1 MELTNRQKN
10 DLRRFSLILNSLNM
24 EDGVEY
30 VYRHYDE
37 WEGYE
42 PEGPYYRSQNVKG
55 ELDFIPGS
63 IGPLFE
69 EIKDNFDTN
78 LFYNDYYDN
87 YIGGLQIFVNAEKKM
102 LIVKYYYYTMINEDS
117 RIEKSLKDLSE
128 MTNPWRSGERELTK
142 LTNEDFLN
150 EMKEIYGSYVEMS
163 YDGSGDSGWIDD
175 NVNSDKGGK
184 KSTAQLEDIAYEA
197 LEMFHAGWEINE
209 GSSGSMTFNFE
220 NQTFIIEH
228 YTNIEDEVEDFY
240 KSFSFE

>member
-1 MELTNRQKN
+1 MELTDKQKH

-42 PEGPYYRSQNVKG
+42 PEGPYYRNKNVKD

-69 EIKDNFDTN
+69 EIKDNFDTD

-87 YIGGLQIFVNAEKKM
+87 YTGGLQIFVNAEKKM
-102 LIVKYYYYTMINEDS
+102 LIVKYYYYTLRTEDS
-117 RIEKSLKDLSE
+117 RIEKTFKDLSE

-150 EMKEIYGSYVEMS
+150 EMKEIYGSYVELK

-175 NVNSDKGGK
+175 NVDSEKESK
-184 KSTAQLEDIAYEA
+184 VSTPQLENIAYEA

-220 NQTFIIEH
+220 NQTFIIDH
-228 YTNIEDEVEDFY
+228 YTNIEEEVEDFY

>member
-1 MELTNRQKN
+1 MELTDKQKH

-42 PEGPYYRSQNVKG
+42 PEGPYYRNKNVKD

-69 EIKDNFDTN
+69 EIKDNFDTD

-87 YIGGLQIFVNAEKKM
+87 YTGGLQIFVNAEKKM
-102 LIVKYYYYTMINEDS
+102 LIVKYYYYTLRTEDS
-117 RIEKSLKDLSE
+117 RIEKSFKDLSE
-128 MTNPWRSGERELTK
+128 MTNPWRSGESELTK

-150 EMKEIYGSYVEMS
+150 EMKEIYGSYVELK

-175 NVNSDKGGK
+175 NVDSEKESK
-184 KSTAQLEDIAYEA
+184 VSTPQLENIAYEA

-220 NQTFIIEH
+220 NQTFIIDH
-228 YTNIEDEVEDFY
+228 YTNIEEEVEDFY

>member
-1 MELTNRQKN
+1 MELTDKQKN

-42 PEGPYYRSQNVKG
+42 PEGPYYRNKNVKD

-69 EIKDNFDTN
+69 EIKDNFDTD

-87 YIGGLQIFVNAEKKM
+87 YNGGLQIYVNAEKKL

-117 RIEKSLKDLSE
+117 RIEKSFKDLSE
-128 MTNPWRSGERELTK
+128 MSNSWRRGEQEVKK
-142 LTNEDFLN
+142 LADENFLN
-150 EMKEIYGSYVEMS
+150 EMKNLYGSYVEMS
-163 YDGSGDSGWIDD
+163 YDGSGDSGWIQDQVD
-175 NVNSDKGGK
+175 SDEGSKGMNNE
-184 KSTAQLEDIAYEA
+184 LENIAYEV
-197 LEMFHAGWEINE
+197 LELFHAGWEINE
-209 GSSGSMTFNFE
+209 GSSGNIKFNFE
-220 NQTFIIEH
+220 DQTLTITH
-228 YTNIEDEVEDFY
+228 YQNIEDEVEDFY
-240 KSFSFE
+240 KSFSFK

>member
-69 EIKDNFDTN
+69 EIKDNFDTD

-87 YIGGLQIFVNAEKKM
+87 YNGGLQIFVNAEKKM

-117 RIEKSLKDLSE
+117 RIEKSFKDLSE

>member
-1 MELTNRQKN
+1 MELTDKQKN

-69 EIKDNFDTN
+69 EIKDNFDTD

-117 RIEKSLKDLSE
+117 RIEKSFKDLSE

-209 GSSGSMTFNFE
+209 GSSGSMIFNFE
-220 NQTFIIEH
+220 NQTFTVTH
-228 YTNIEDEVEDFY
+228 YQNIEDEVEDFY
-240 KSFSFE
+240 KSFSFA

>member
-10 DLRRFSLILNSLNM
+10 DLRRFSLILKSLNM

-69 EIKDNFDTN
+69 EIKDNFDTD

-87 YIGGLQIFVNAEKKM
+87 YNGGLQIFVNAEKKM

-117 RIEKSLKDLSE
+117 RIEKSFKDLSE

>member
-1 MELTNRQKN
+1 MELTDKQKN

-42 PEGPYYRSQNVKG
+42 PEGPYYGNQNVKD

-69 EIKDNFDTN
+69 EIKDNFDTD

-87 YIGGLQIFVNAEKKM
+87 YTGGLQIYVNAENKM

-117 RIEKSLKDLSE
+117 RIEKSFKELSE
-128 MTNPWRSGERELTK
+128 MSNPWRSGEKEVKK

-150 EMKEIYGSYVEMS
+150 EMKEEYGSYVEMT
-163 YDGSGDSGWIDD
+163 YDGSGDSGWIQDQVD
-175 NVNSDKGGK
+175 SDEGSKGM
-184 KSTAQLEDIAYEA
+184 TNELENIAYEA
-197 LEMFHAGWEINE
+197 LELFHAGWEINE
-209 GSSGSMTFNFE
+209 GSSGNIKFNFE
-220 NQTFIIEH
+220 DQTLTITH
-228 YTNIEDEVEDFY
+228 YQNIEDEVEDFY

>member
-1 MELTNRQKN
+1 MELTDKQKH

-24 EDGVEY
+24 EDGIEY

-42 PEGPYYRSQNVKG
+42 PEGPYYKG
-55 ELDFIPGS
+55 RNAKDEIDFLPGS
-63 IGPLFE
+63 IGPLFD
-69 EIKDNFDTN
+69 EIKDNFDTG

-87 YIGGLQIFVNAEKKM
+87 YTGGLQLIVNAEKKM
-102 LIVKYYYYTMINEDS
+102 LIVKYYYYTLRTEDS
-117 RIEKSLKDLSE
+117 RIEKSFKDLSE

-142 LTNEDFLN
+142 LTKEDFLN
-150 EMKEIYGSYVEMS
+150 EMKEIYGSYVEMR

-175 NVNSDKGGK
+175 NVDSEKESK
-184 KSTAQLEDIAYEA
+184 LSTPKLEDIAYEA

-220 NQTFIIEH
+220 NQTFIIDH
-228 YTNIEDEVEDFY
+228 YTNIEEEVEDFY
-240 KSFSFE
+240 KTFSFE

>member
-1 MELTNRQKN
+1 MELTDKQKY

-42 PEGPYYRSQNVKG
+42 PEGPYYRNKNVKD

-69 EIKDNFDTN
+69 EIKDNFDTD

-87 YIGGLQIFVNAEKKM
+87 YTGGLQIFVNAEKKM
-102 LIVKYYYYTMINEDS
+102 LIVKYYYYTLRTEDS
-117 RIEKSLKDLSE
+117 RIEKSFKDLSE

-150 EMKEIYGSYVEMS
+150 EMKEIYGSYVKLR

-175 NVNSDKGGK
+175 NVDSEKESK
-184 KSTAQLEDIAYEA
+184 VSTPQLENIAYEA

-220 NQTFIIEH
+220 NQTFIIDH
-228 YTNIEDEVEDFY
+228 YTNIEEEVEDFY

>member
-1 MELTNRQKN
+1 MELTDKQKH

-42 PEGPYYRSQNVKG
+42 PEGPYYRNKNVKD

-69 EIKDNFDTN
+69 EIKDNFDTD

-87 YIGGLQIFVNAEKKM
+87 YTGGLQIFVNAEKKM
-102 LIVKYYYYTMINEDS
+102 LIVKYYYYTLRTEDS
-117 RIEKSLKDLSE
+117 RIEKSFKDLSE

-150 EMKEIYGSYVEMS
+150 EMKEIYGSYVELK

-175 NVNSDKGGK
+175 NVDSEKESK
-184 KSTAQLEDIAYEA
+184 VSTPQLENIAYEA

-220 NQTFIIEH
+220 NQTFIIDH
-228 YTNIEDEVEDFY
+228 YTNIEEEVEDFY

>member
-1 MELTNRQKN
+1 MELTDKQKN

-42 PEGPYYRSQNVKG
+42 PEGPYYGNQNVKD

-69 EIKDNFDTN
+69 EIKDNFDTD

-87 YIGGLQIFVNAEKKM
+87 YTGGLQIYVNAENKM

-117 RIEKSLKDLSE
+117 RIEKSFKELSE
-128 MTNPWRSGERELTK
+128 MSNPWRSGEKEVKK
-142 LTNEDFLN
+142 LTNEEFLN
-150 EMKEIYGSYVEMS
+150 EMRELYGSYVEMT
-163 YDGSGDSGWIDD
+163 YDGSGDSGWIQDQVD
-175 NVNSDKGGK
+175 SDEGSKGM
-184 KSTAQLEDIAYEA
+184 TNELENIAYEA
-197 LEMFHAGWEINE
+197 LELFHAGWEINE
-209 GSSGSMTFNFE
+209 GSSGNIKFNFE
-220 NQTFIIEH
+220 DQTLTITH
-228 YTNIEDEVEDFY
+228 YQNIEDEVEDFY

>member
-42 PEGPYYRSQNVKG
+42 PEGPYYRNKNVKD

-69 EIKDNFDTN
+69 EIKDNFDTD

-87 YIGGLQIFVNAEKKM
+87 YTGGLQIFVNAEKKM
-102 LIVKYYYYTMINEDS
+102 LIVKYYYYTLRTEDS
-117 RIEKSLKDLSE
+117 RIEKSFKDLSE

-150 EMKEIYGSYVEMS
+150 EMKEIYGSYVELK

-175 NVNSDKGGK
+175 NVDSEKESK
-184 KSTAQLEDIAYEA
+184 VSTPQLENIAYEA

-220 NQTFIIEH
+220 NQTFIIDH
-228 YTNIEDEVEDFY
+228 YTNIEEEVEDFY

>member
-1 MELTNRQKN
+1 MELTDKQKH

-42 PEGPYYRSQNVKG
+42 PEGPYYRNKNVKD
-55 ELDFIPGS
+55 ELDFLPGS

-69 EIKDNFDTN
+69 EIKDNFDTD
-78 LFYNDYYDN
+78 LFYSDYYDN
-87 YIGGLQIFVNAEKKM
+87 YTGGLQIFVNAEKKM
-102 LIVKYYYYTMINEDS
+102 LIVKYYYYTLRTEDS
-117 RIEKSLKDLSE
+117 RIEKSFKDLSE

-150 EMKEIYGSYVEMS
+150 EMKEIYGSYVELK

-175 NVNSDKGGK
+175 NVDSEKESK
-184 KSTAQLEDIAYEA
+184 VSTPQLENIAYEA

-220 NQTFIIEH
+220 NQTFIIDH
-228 YTNIEDEVEDFY
+228 YTNIEEEVEDFY